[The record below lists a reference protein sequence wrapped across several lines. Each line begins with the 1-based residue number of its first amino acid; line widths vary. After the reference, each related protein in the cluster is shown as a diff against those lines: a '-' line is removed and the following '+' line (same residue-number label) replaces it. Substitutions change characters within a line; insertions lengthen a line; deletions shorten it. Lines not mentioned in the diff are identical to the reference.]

1 MINTQFCSVP
11 MYTTREFRNL
21 GLYKANQLY
30 NFLFTPQDNALFRS
44 GAIKKFPNSMY
55 NFTLTKSTTLGDKEY
70 QAGSPIAPTL
80 FDEKTLDVLLRTG
93 VVLCELKE
101 EYAKLDEE
109 DLFKQVHLNE
119 LVGMTFKKASEF
131 LGLDFEA
138 VKEKFE
144 LKQGASNK
152 KVKAED
158 VKLFSELIGE

>member
-1 MINTQFCSVP
+1 M
-11 MYTTREFRNL
+11 
-21 GLYKANQLY
+21 
-30 NFLFTPQDNALFRS
+30 
-44 GAIKKFPNSMY
+44 
-55 NFTLTKSTTLGDKEY
+55 
-70 QAGSPIAPTL
+70 
-80 FDEKTLDVLLRTG
+80 
-93 VVLCELKE
+93 VLCELKE

-119 LVGMTFKKASEF
+119 LVGMTFKKASEL

-144 LKQGASNK
+144 LKHGASNK